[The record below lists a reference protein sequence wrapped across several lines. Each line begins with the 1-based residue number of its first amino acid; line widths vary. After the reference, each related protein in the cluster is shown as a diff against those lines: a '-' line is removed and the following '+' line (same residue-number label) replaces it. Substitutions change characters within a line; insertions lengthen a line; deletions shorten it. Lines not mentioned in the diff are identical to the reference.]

1 MSEITLSTTYLCV
14 VNTHEMRVWTICT
27 PETAAQELENAERYA
42 AEQIARIEDLNQ
54 HHPDNPVFGAMLTNA
69 RNARYSLMT
78 YGEFLALEREKLLGG
93 APEEIDEETFN
104 DQLNV
109 LPPLKWCTIDGIE
122 MFCMLEMYTGSY
134 TAQYAYDR
142 KTGKFWSKV
151 VDALDPE
158 TWIHKALNTAE

>member
-42 AEQIARIEDLNQ
+42 AAELERMEELNRRYPD
-54 HHPDNPVFGAMLTNA
+54 HPIFGPMLANA
-69 RNARYSLMT
+69 RNARYSLMSFD
-78 YGEFLALEREKLLGG
+78 EFLAMEREKLLGG
-93 APEEIDEETFN
+93 APKEIDGETYN

-122 MFCMLEMYTGSY
+122 MFCMSEMYTGSY
-134 TAQYAYDR
+134 TTQYAYDR
-142 KTGKFWSKV
+142 KTGKYWSKM

-158 TWIHKALNTAE
+158 TWIHKALKA

>member
-1 MSEITLSTTYLCV
+1 MTEYCI
-14 VNTHEMRVWTICT
+14 VNTHEMHVWSFCT
-27 PETAAQELENAERYA
+27 PETAAEEMERAERHAAAELERM
-42 AEQIARIEDLNQ
+42 EDLTRRYPD
-54 HHPDNPVFGAMLTNA
+54 HPIFGPMLANA